1 MDFFTYVGSQLD
13 ELVFYGQ
20 QHFLLVG
27 IAVGIAAAISLVAG
41 TLLHTNR
48 LTPDTWSRPV
58 RIGTR
63 EGLLITSSAAL
74 TIPSLALFGLLQ
86 PVLGLGA
93 TPSLAALTL
102 YAVYPILRNVV
113 AGLSSVDDAV
123 LESARGMGMGP
134 VRRML
139 SIQLPLAWPVI
150 ISGIRVAVLIIIGI
164 AVVAGAIN
172 GPGFGSSL
180 LLGLQRLGSVN
191 SFNQV
196 LAATLGCLVVA
207 AVYELVFWLVQR
219 FTTPRGIR
227 V

>member
-1 MDFFTYVGSQLD
+1 MDFLGYVVDQLD
-13 ELVFYGQ
+13 QLVFYGQ

-27 IAVGIAAAISLVAG
+27 IAVGIAAVISLLAG

-48 LTPDTWSRPV
+48 LTPASWTTPV
-58 RIGTR
+58 RVGTR
-63 EGLLITSSAAL
+63 EGLLIAASAAL
-74 TIPSLALFGLLQ
+74 TVPSLALFGLLQ

-93 TPSLAALTL
+93 TPSLTALTI
-102 YAVYPILRNVV
+102 YSVYPILRNVV

-134 VRRML
+134 LRRML
-139 SIQLPLAWPVI
+139 TVQLPLAWPVI
-150 ISGIRVAVLIIIGI
+150 LSGIRVAVLIIIGI

-207 AVYELVFWLVQR
+207 AVYELVFWAVQR

>member
-1 MDFFTYVGSQLD
+1 MDFFSYVGSQLD
-13 ELVFYGQ
+13 TLVFYGQ
-20 QHFLLVG
+20 QHFLLVL
-27 IAVGIAAAISLVAG
+27 IAVGIATAISLVAG
-41 TLLHTNR
+41 TVLHTNR
-48 LTPDTWSRPV
+48 LTPDSWSRPV

-63 EGLLITSSAAL
+63 EGLLIAGSAAL
-74 TIPSLALFGLLQ
+74 TIPSIALFGMLQ
-86 PVLGLGA
+86 PALGLGV
-93 TPSLAALTL
+93 TPSLFALAL
-102 YAVYPILRNVV
+102 YSIYPVLRNVV

-139 SIQLPLAWPVI
+139 TIQLPLAWPVI
-150 ISGIRVAVLIIIGI
+150 LSGIRVAVLIIVGI

-180 LLGLQRLGSVN
+180 FLGLQRIGSVN

-207 AVYELVFWLVQR
+207 AVYELAFWIVQR
-219 FTTPRGIR
+219 STTPRGIR

>member
-1 MDFFTYVGSQLD
+1 MDFFTYVGSQLNQ
-13 ELVFYGQ
+13 LVFYGQ
-20 QHFLLVG
+20 QHFLLVA
-27 IAVGIAAAISLVAG
+27 IAVGIAAVFALLAG
-41 TLLHTNR
+41 MVLHTNR
-48 LTPDTWSRPV
+48 LTPDSWSKPMRV
-58 RIGTR
+58 GTR
-63 EGLLITSSAAL
+63 EGLLIVSSAAL
-74 TIPSLALFGLLQ
+74 TVPSLALFGLLQ

-93 TPSLAALTL
+93 TPSLTALTI

-150 ISGIRVAVLIIIGI
+150 LSGIRVAVLIIIGI

>member
-20 QHFLLVG
+20 QHFLLVA

-139 SIQLPLAWPVI
+139 TIQLPLAWPVI

>member
-1 MDFFTYVGSQLD
+1 VDFFTYVVTQLNQ
-13 ELVFYGQ
+13 LVFYGQ

-27 IAVGIAAAISLVAG
+27 IAVGIAALIALAAG

-48 LTPDTWSRPV
+48 LTPDTWSKPV
-58 RIGTR
+58 RMGTR
-63 EGLLITSSAAL
+63 EGLLIASSAAL
-74 TIPSLALFGLLQ
+74 TIPSLALFGMLQ
-86 PVLGLGA
+86 PILGLGA
-93 TPSLAALTL
+93 TPSLVALTI

-134 VRRML
+134 IRRML
-139 SIQLPLAWPVI
+139 TVQLPLAWPVI
-150 ISGIRVAVLIIIGI
+150 LSGIRVAVLIIIGI

-207 AVYELVFWLVQR
+207 AVYELVFWVVQR

>member
-1 MDFFTYVGSQLD
+1 MDFFTYVGSQLNQ
-13 ELVFYGQ
+13 LVFYGQ
-20 QHFLLVG
+20 QHFLLVAISVG
-27 IAVGIAAAISLVAG
+27 IAVVISLVAG

-48 LTPDTWSRPV
+48 LTPESWSRPV
-58 RIGTR
+58 RAGSR
-63 EGLLITSSAAL
+63 EALLIMFSAAL

-86 PVLGLGA
+86 PILGL
-93 TPSLAALTL
+93 P
-102 YAVYPILRNVV
+102 VLRNVV

-123 LESARGMGMGP
+123 LESARGMGMGS
-134 VRRML
+134 VRRMFT
-139 SIQLPLAWPVI
+139 IQLPLAWPVI
-150 ISGIRVAVLIIIGI
+150 LSGIRVAVLIIIGI

-180 LLGLQRLGSVN
+180 FLGLQRLGSGN
-191 SFNQV
+191 SFNQG

-207 AVYELVFWLVQR
+207 AVYELVFWIVQR

>member
-1 MDFFTYVGSQLD
+1 VDFFTYVGSQLD
-13 ELVFYGQ
+13 QLVFYGQ
-20 QHFLLVG
+20 QHFLLVA
-27 IAVGIAAAISLVAG
+27 IAVGIAAVFALLG
-41 TLLHTNR
+41 GMLLHTNR
-48 LTPDTWSRPV
+48 LTPDSWSKPMRV
-58 RIGTR
+58 GTR
-63 EGLLITSSAAL
+63 EGLLIVSSAAL
-74 TIPSLALFGLLQ
+74 TVPSLALFGLLQ

-93 TPSLAALTL
+93 TPSLTALTI

-150 ISGIRVAVLIIIGI
+150 LSGIRVAVLIIIGI

-219 FTTPRGIR
+219 VTTPRGIR

>member
-1 MDFFTYVGSQLD
+1 MDFFSYVGSQLD
-13 ELVFYGQ
+13 TLVFYGQ
-20 QHFLLVG
+20 QHFLLVL
-27 IAVGIAAAISLVAG
+27 ISVGIATGISLVAG

-48 LTPDTWSRPV
+48 LTPDSWARPLRV
-58 RIGTR
+58 GGR
-63 EGLLITSSAAL
+63 EGLLVATSAAL
-74 TIPSLALFGLLQ
+74 TIPSIALFGMLQ
-86 PVLGLGA
+86 PVLGLGV
-93 TPSLAALTL
+93 TPSLVALAL
-102 YAVYPILRNVV
+102 YAMYPVLRNVV

-134 VRRML
+134 ARRMFTV
-139 SIQLPLAWPVI
+139 QLPLAWPVI
-150 ISGIRVAVLIIIGI
+150 LAGIRVAVLIIVGI

-180 LLGLQRLGSVN
+180 FLGLQRIGSVN